1 MKHRLFI
8 SACALLA
15 LALALVAPM
24 RQADAAYPDRPITLI
39 MPFGTGNAPDT
50 TARVIAEYF
59 QNKHGITMLIVSKPG
74 GSGIPGL
81 IDLLKAKPD
90 GYTLCLTSAN
100 ALTVVPQVK
109 PCGFTYKDLTPV
121 AQLAVFTM
129 GWGVKSDSGITSV
142 DDLMAKAKANPKK
155 YSLGSPGSLTAQRFF
170 HAQLMKHFPD
180 SDLPYVPYDGGAEL
194 VTALLG
200 NHISVAYTPIPNML
214 PHGDAI
220 KIIAVS
226 SPERDPNYPDVPTF
240 AEMYGKDLV
249 FESIY
254 GVVAPKNVPA
264 DRLQRLEELFKEALA
279 DPGVKEKMA
288 NLYIT
293 PGYLPGKEF
302 GDVLKSY
309 NDFFADPIK
318 QYLEEN
324 K

>member
-1 MKHRLFI
+1 MKCRLFI
-8 SACALLA
+8 SICITLT
-15 LALALVAPM
+15 LVIGITATH
-24 RQADAAYPDRPITLI
+24 QVNAAYPDRYITLI
-39 MPFGTGNAPDT
+39 MPFGVGNAPDT
-50 TARVIAEYF
+50 IARVIAEYL
-59 QNKHGITMLIVSKPG
+59 QDKHGITMLIVSKPG

-81 IDLLKAKPD
+81 IDLMKAKPD

-109 PCGFTYKDLTPV
+109 PCGFTYKDLTAV
-121 AQLAVFTM
+121 VQLAVFTM
-129 GWGVKSDSGITSV
+129 GWGVKSDSDITSV
-142 DDLMAKAKANPKK
+142 DDLMAKAKVNPKK

-170 HAQLMKHFPD
+170 HAQLMKHFPG

-200 NHISVAYTPIPNML
+200 NHISVAYTPIPNMR

-220 KIIAVS
+220 RIIAVS
-226 SPERDPNYPDVPTF
+226 SRERDPNYPDVPTF
-240 AEMYGKDLV
+240 AELYDKNLI

-254 GVVAPKNVPA
+254 GVVAPKNIPA

-279 DPGVKEKMA
+279 DPGVKGKLA
-288 NLYIT
+288 KLYIS
-293 PGYLPGKEF
+293 PNYLSSKEF

-309 NDFFADPIK
+309 NDFFSEPIK
-318 QYLEEN
+318 RYLEQN